1 MLEKLSINNYAII
14 DRLEIDFSAKLNI
27 ITGETGAGKSIIVG
41 ALGLILGDRADSTV
55 LVNKEKKCIVEGF
68 FAADNEKLRD
78 FFIHNE
84 LDAEDEVV
92 LRREI
97 GINGKSRAFINDTP
111 VNLSQLQQLATLLVD
126 LHRQFDT
133 LELGESDF
141 QREVI
146 DALSGNTELLSNYR
160 EVFFK
165 WQELE
170 KECKELKD
178 QKQQFNKEAD
188 YNQFQYNELEEAG
201 FGEDELE
208 NVEKELKM
216 LNNAEGIKGAL
227 DKVYHEL
234 NENELPLVQQIK
246 SLQTLLQ
253 PYQAHHTDLPLL
265 LQRLQSVQIELKD
278 VAGEVIHISDHINY
292 DPEKIEKLNERLS
305 LGYKL
310 LKKHGVHNHG

>member
-1 MLEKLSINNYAII
+1 MRRFFFATRIFIGWFFALYLICPPGKNGVAGLQMLKKLSINNYAII
-14 DRLEIDFSAKLNI
+14 DSLEIDFSAKLNI

-55 LVNKEKKCIVEGF
+55 LVNKNKKCIVEGSF
-68 FAADNEKLRD
+68 TADNKKVSD
-78 FFIHNE
+78 FFKENE
-84 LDAEDEVV
+84 LDAEDELVV
-92 LRREI
+92 RREI

-111 VNLSQLQQLATLLVD
+111 VNLSQLQQLAALLVD

-146 DALSGNTELLSNYR
+146 DALGGNNDLVNSFR
-160 EVFFK
+160 GIFFQ
-165 WQELE
+165 WQKLI
-170 KECKELKD
+170 KEWKELKD

-188 YNQFQYNELEEAG
+188 YNRFQYNELAEAG

-208 NVEKELKM
+208 KVDAELKM

-227 DKVYHEL
+227 KKVYFEL
-234 NENELPLVQQIK
+234 EENEIPLVQQVK

-253 PYQAHHTDLPLL
+253 PYQGYHPNVAAS
-265 LQRLQSVQIELKD
+265 LQRLQSVQI
-278 VAGEVIHISDHINY
+278 
-292 DPEKIEKLNERLS
+292 
-305 LGYKL
+305 
-310 LKKHGVHNHG
+310 